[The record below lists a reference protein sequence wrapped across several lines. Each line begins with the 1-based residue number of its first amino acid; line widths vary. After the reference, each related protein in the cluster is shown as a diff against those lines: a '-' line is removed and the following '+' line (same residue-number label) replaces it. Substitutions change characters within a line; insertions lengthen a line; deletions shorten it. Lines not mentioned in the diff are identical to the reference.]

1 MLLDVA
7 SNLTTP
13 ARAEAARR
21 NGRRGRGP
29 TTAEGKRQSS
39 RNAQR
44 HGILS
49 ASLCAGESPE
59 QQQVYGALLEDL
71 RTELVPSSVLEALL
85 VERIA
90 AALWR
95 VHRVLAFEVGSG
107 LMRDGNSSE
116 QWLINRCDVDDATKA
131 LLRALA
137 PADTLDLTMR
147 YEAHL
152 TREVSRLL
160 AQLEQARRLC
170 AVDGSCGQTN

>member
-1 MLLDVA
+1 VA
-7 SNLTTP
+7 SNLATP

-21 NGRRGRGP
+21 NGRRSRGP
-29 TTAEGKRQSS
+29 TTAEGKLRSS
-39 RNAQR
+39 RNALR

-59 QQQVYGALLEDL
+59 QGQAYEALLDDL
-71 RTELVPSSVLEALL
+71 RTELAPSSVLESLL

-90 AALWR
+90 ATLWR
-95 VHRVLAFEVGSG
+95 VQRVLAFEVGSG
-107 LMRDGNSSE
+107 LMRDGDSSA
-116 QWLINRCDVDDATKA
+116 QWRIERCRVDDATKA

-137 PADTLDLTMR
+137 PGDTLDLTMR

-170 AVDGSCGQTN
+170 AVDGSCAQSN